1 METRRN
7 ALLKGF
13 DENHDFMKT
22 KVERGIAQ
30 NRMGNI
36 KLQFTDQGGN
46 PLVNKDVS
54 INQKTH
60 DFNFGCSIFLL
71 DELESAEENQ
81 IYMDKFRSIFNYA
94 IAPFYWKDLEPEQG
108 KPRYDKDSYK
118 VYRRPAP
125 DLVLEYCEKYGIR
138 VKGHCLVYH
147 TFTPAWMPDSV
158 ATQKSLTQKH
168 MKEIADRYSD
178 RINDWDVENENLCA
192 NYSKFCLFEEEDYLE
207 WCFTQ
212 ADRAFYSGNRLF
224 INEASFIWQDGRG
237 NYQGYRSP
245 YYMQIDRLI
254 QKGIRLDAI
263 GLQFHQFVKREDELK
278 PGITLPF
285 DPVKLY
291 EVMDCYGSFGLPLH
305 ISEITIPS
313 YTDNKDDEEIQA
325 ELCEKLY
332 RTWFSHPANDAI
344 VYWNLVDG
352 YTYGSENQFAGGLL
366 HKDLS
371 DKIAFKVLDKLIN
384 NEWKTKLNLHTD
396 ENGCVSFE
404 GFYGNYEAIVN
415 SSINSEIIP
424 FHLRK
429 DKIGTIMLQVK

>member
-1 METRRN
+1 
-7 ALLKGF
+7 
-13 DENHDFMKT
+13 
-22 KVERGIAQ
+22 
-30 NRMGNI
+30 
-36 KLQFTDQGGN
+36 QFTDQSGN
-46 PLVNKDVS
+46 PLVNKDIS

-71 DELESAEENQ
+71 DELESSEKNQ
-81 IYMDKFRSIFNYA
+81 MYMDKFRRVFNYA

-118 VYRRPAP
+118 VYRRPSP
-125 DLVLEYCEKYGIR
+125 DLVLEYCEKYDVR
-138 VKGHCLVYH
+138 VKGHCIVYH
-147 TFTPAWMPDSV
+147 AFTPSWMPDDI
-158 ATQKSLTQKH
+158 AAQKNLTQKH
-168 MKEIADRYSD
+168 MEEIADRYSS
-178 RINDWDVENENLCA
+178 RINDWDIENENLCS
-192 NYSKFCLFEEEDYLE
+192 NYCPKFRLYEEPDYLE
-207 WCFTQ
+207 WCFSQ
-212 ADRAFYSGNRLF
+212 ADRAFSSGNRLF
-224 INEASFIWQDGRG
+224 INEASFVWQDGRG
-237 NYQGYRSP
+237 NFQGYRSP
-245 YYMQIDRLI
+245 YYMQIDRIL

-278 PGITLPF
+278 LGVTLPF
-285 DPVKLY
+285 DPIKLY

-313 YTDNKDDEEIQA
+313 YTEDINDEETQA

-352 YTYGSENQFAGGLL
+352 YTYGNENQYAGGLL

-384 NEWKTKLNLHTD
+384 HEWNTKLKLHTD
-396 ENGCVSFE
+396 ENGCLSFE
-404 GFYGNYEAIVN
+404 GYYGNYEAVVSCDTRCEN
-415 SSINSEIIP
+415 IP

-429 DKIGTIMLQVK
+429 DNKGTTSLQLK